1 MTVSQPFDYSGRSV
15 FVAGGTSGIN
25 LGIAHAYAKAGAS
38 VAVLSRKQVKVDA
51 AVAELNEHG
60 GSVLGFAADVREFD
74 AVAAALTS
82 ARDRFGELDVLVS
95 GAAGNFP
102 APVTAISS
110 NAFNAVIGIDLAGTY
125 NVLRAGYEHLR
136 KPGAS
141 VITIS
146 APQSSIPMPMQV
158 HACSAKAGVDMLT
171 RVCAIE
177 WGAAGVR
184 VNAVIPGPI
193 TGTEGMARLAPN
205 PQIEQV
211 VTESVPLARFGTTQ
225 EIADCCLWLSS
236 PMASYVTGALIPVDG
251 GWSLGGAAQMF
262 TEMRK
267 FVDNPDHLASYGSRS

>member
-1 MTVSQPFDYSGRSV
+1 MSQPFDYSGRSV

-25 LGIAHAYAKAGAS
+25 LGIAQAYARAGAN
-38 VAVLSRKQVKVDA
+38 VAVLSRNQAKVDA
-51 AVAELNEHG
+51 AVAGLSEHG

-74 AVAAALTS
+74 AVAAALAS

-102 APVTAISS
+102 ALATTMSS
-110 NAFNAVIGIDLAGTY
+110 NAFNSVIGIDLLGTF
-125 NVLRAGYEHLR
+125 NVLRAGYDHLR
-136 KPGAS
+136 KPGAA

-171 RVCAIE
+171 RTCAVE
-177 WGAAGVR
+177 WGTAGVR

-193 TGTEGMARLAPN
+193 TGTEGMMRLAPT
-205 PQIEQV
+205 PQIEQL
-211 VTESVPLARFGTTQ
+211 VTDSVPLARYGTAQ

-262 TEMRK
+262 TEMRRV
-267 FVDNPDHLASYGSRS
+267 VDNPDLLAGYGSSS